1 MAAGAAVEDVLA
13 VGGGGRA
20 RRRIGGFGRLRAPHR
35 DEENAMRPYHVMPAA
50 GRWEI
55 TREGEFDVLADFSDR
70 EEALRWAREQ
80 AQADDSPVVAH
91 REDYS
96 IEPG

>member
-1 MAAGAAVEDVLA
+1 MQ
-13 VGGGGRA
+13 
-20 RRRIGGFGRLRAPHR
+20 
-35 DEENAMRPYHVMPAA
+35 PYHVMPAA

-70 EEALRWAREQ
+70 DEALTWAREQ
-80 AQADDSPVVAH
+80 AASDGASVIAH

-96 IEPG
+96 IESA